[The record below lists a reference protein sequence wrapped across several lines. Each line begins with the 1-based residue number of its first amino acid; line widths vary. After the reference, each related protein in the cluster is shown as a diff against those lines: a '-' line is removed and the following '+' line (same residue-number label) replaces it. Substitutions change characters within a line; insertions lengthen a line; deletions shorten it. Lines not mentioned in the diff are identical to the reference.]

1 MISVTLLS
9 SDAPTMPKA
18 KYHCTEGTNSTR
30 LRELALV
37 QTWSTVGCHWVEC
50 GGRAKSGLSLP
61 ITKSKV
67 GETKIITTMRMLLKF
82 PLDKPLSLS
91 LHLSIS
97 SPDSASRHS
106 SCLVSYYDLLYNNL
120 RQSNSA
126 ISAPIFLLKDW
137 VGGKSNYYHV
147 SCGPTNSVLFS
158 SCHTP

>member
-50 GGRAKSGLSLP
+50 GGRAKSGLILP
-61 ITKSKV
+61 ITESEV
-67 GETKIITTMRMLLKF
+67 GETKKIATMRMLLKF
-82 PLDKPLSLS
+82 PLDKPLSFS

-126 ISAPIFLLKDW
+126 ISTPVFCWKTEW
-137 VGGKSNYYHV
+137 GKSNYYV
-147 SCGPTNSVLFS
+147 CKPTIPALFS